1 MPSTVSAALIDS
13 SALVAVFGAKQ
24 TSGGHYRDLLKS
36 AAQQHW
42 QLATTWPCVVEA
54 SYLVAPPQRYAM
66 LRWLAAGAVTVFPF
80 DQETLE
86 LLVDLMHR
94 YTESPRTEMDL
105 ADASLVWLASDTGV
119 TTIMTLDVRDFSRYR
134 LPDGRSFEI
143 L

>member
-1 MPSTVSAALIDS
+1 MPSTVSAALVDS
-13 SALVAVFGAKQ
+13 SALVAVFGARQ
-24 TSGGHYRDLLKS
+24 PGGEHYRALLQS
-36 AAQQHW
+36 AAQQRW

-54 SYLVAPPQRYAM
+54 SHLVGPPQRYAM

-86 LLVDLMHR
+86 AMVDLMHR
-94 YTESPRTEMDL
+94 YTQSPRAEMDL

-119 TTIMTLDVRDFSRYR
+119 TTIMTLDVGDFARYR
-134 LPDGRSFEI
+134 LPDGKAFEI